1 MMSLY
6 VLKIYMMIWYYACNN
21 DAHNDEI
28 FMIKLLFWYSW
39 LESSF
44 LFANDKGREKV
55 VNVLSWIDV
64 KDNLKDKL
72 ATLHKSRKCKNL
84 LTFLH
89 I

>member
-1 MMSLY
+1 
-6 VLKIYMMIWYYACNN
+6 MIWYYACNTLTYDN
-21 DAHNDEI
+21 DACNDEI

-44 LFANDKGREKV
+44 LFANDKERERV
-55 VNVLSWIDV
+55 ANVLSWIDL
-64 KDNLKDKL
+64 KGNLKDKL